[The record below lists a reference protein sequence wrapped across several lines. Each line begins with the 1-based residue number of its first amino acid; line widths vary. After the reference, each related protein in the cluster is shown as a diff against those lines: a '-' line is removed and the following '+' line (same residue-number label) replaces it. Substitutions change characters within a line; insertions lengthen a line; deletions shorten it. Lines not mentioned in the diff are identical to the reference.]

1 MKKQSYYNY
10 LRICGLIATIMM
22 SACGSYSLEE
32 ESEGAT
38 SSKGYQM
45 SLNVRSN
52 SGDTEQ
58 YYPLTVFLF
67 NEEGELIER
76 KELVDKEETFSKT
89 LGKGN
94 YTLTAFSGLSEEFF
108 DIPETP
114 QINDILHSQTKT
126 KIETPLLSGQ
136 SKISLTE
143 NTQVNIALSYAV
155 SALNFSL
162 QSVPEDATGVEVQ
175 VTPISS
181 GISFLGNYTND
192 NQSSTFS
199 CTQIDKSWESGTFY
213 VFPSESNRTNLSITI
228 KRPGGNETYSY
239 TYTDMLQPA
248 QPYHFTGTYQE
259 GVSMGSTFEIEG
271 WKPGLDI
278 SFNLNEETTEEE
290 ENNDDTE
297 TILRAPEL
305 PIAEKIWGYFYVWKV
320 ESVSETEVIATLIS
334 PDQWYV
340 LAADAPGII
349 EEYSIDHLDNWRV
362 FTAEEAKEFKSQ
374 YFEKTAELNK
384 YLADNYFDRFY
395 TNDGARYLCENYT
408 KTFSFSNNIVKEA
421 GETVKYY
428 LRGVK
433 IVRVKLAQ

>member
-1 MKKQSYYNY
+1 
-10 LRICGLIATIMM
+10 
-22 SACGSYSLEE
+22 
-32 ESEGAT
+32 
-38 SSKGYQM
+38 
-45 SLNVRSN
+45 
-52 SGDTEQ
+52 
-58 YYPLTVFLF
+58 
-67 NEEGELIER
+67 
-76 KELVDKEETFSKT
+76 
-89 LGKGN
+89 
-94 YTLTAFSGLSEEFF
+94 
-108 DIPETP
+108 
-114 QINDILHSQTKT
+114 
-126 KIETPLLSGQ
+126 
-136 SKISLTE
+136 
-143 NTQVNIALSYAV
+143 
-155 SALNFSL
+155 
-162 QSVPEDATGVEVQ
+162 
-175 VTPISS
+175 
-181 GISFLGNYTND
+181 
-192 NQSSTFS
+192 
-199 CTQIDKSWESGTFY
+199 
-213 VFPSESNRTNLSITI
+213 
-228 KRPGGNETYSY
+228 
-239 TYTDMLQPA
+239 MLQPS
-248 QPYHFTGTYQE
+248 QPYRFTGTFQD
-259 GVSMGSTFEIEG
+259 GISMGSTFEIEG

-320 ESVSETEVIATLIS
+320 EPVSETEVIATLIS